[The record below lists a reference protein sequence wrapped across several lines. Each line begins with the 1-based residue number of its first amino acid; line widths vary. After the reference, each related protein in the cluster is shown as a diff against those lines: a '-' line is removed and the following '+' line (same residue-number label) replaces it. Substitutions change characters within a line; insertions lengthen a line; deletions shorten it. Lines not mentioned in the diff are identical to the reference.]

1 MIEECITD
9 DLFAALNTVVME
21 QFNDGSFRLVGAVP
35 SWFLQFY
42 PDADTKRERLM
53 PGEKFLVLE
62 NFLID
67 AEGFWMENETGRLKS
82 GIWTEVDLTGKEF
95 YLEASAVCLKN
106 RKILL
111 ITSNYQDRQVLIQ
124 KARENSLSYYN
135 LIKETQK
142 KEILIHCI
150 VHDLAGQLTAIK
162 YCFELLAF
170 QNLTP
175 KALDYLEIGRKQCKK
190 QEILIREILDAFSAE
205 VESLDTF
212 IMEYLQA
219 PDALVCAREVVNA
232 MFPVFF
238 LNQKNLQLESNID
251 QTREWKVVGE
261 KSRLER
267 VITNLVENAFRYSPP
282 NSTVTV
288 ALKEEG
294 EFILFTVDDQGF
306 GIEPAIATN
315 LFQKFSQGK
324 DKPGRVGL
332 GLYFCRITVERW
344 GGNIGYNNR
353 LGGGSQFWFRLPRL
367 FQSLIGINTD

>member
-1 MIEECITD
+1 M
-9 DLFAALNTVVME
+9 
-21 QFNDGSFRLVGAVP
+21 
-35 SWFLQFY
+35 
-42 PDADTKRERLM
+42 
-53 PGEKFLVLE
+53 
-62 NFLID
+62 
-67 AEGFWMENETGRLKS
+67 
-82 GIWTEVDLTGKEF
+82 
-95 YLEASAVCLKN
+95 
-106 RKILL
+106 
-111 ITSNYQDRQVLIQ
+111 
-124 KARENSLSYYN
+124 
-135 LIKETQK
+135 
-142 KEILIHCI
+142 
-150 VHDLAGQLTAIK
+150 
-162 YCFELLAF
+162 
-170 QNLTP
+170 
-175 KALDYLEIGRKQCKK
+175 EIGRKQCKK
-190 QEILIREILDAFSAE
+190 QEILIKEILDAFSAE
-205 VESLDTF
+205 VESLDTS
-212 IMEYLQA
+212 IMEDIQA

-232 MFPVFF
+232 MFPVFS

-294 EFILFTVDDQGF
+294 EFIRFTVDDEGF
-306 GIEPAIATN
+306 GIDPAIATN

-353 LGGGSQFWFRLPRL
+353 LGGGLQFWFRLPRL